1 MQKNVMLFGNV
12 KQMNEYGFKVKEDIL
27 QKLDCVVST
36 CSSVKM
42 VDKLMDQFDLG
53 IVLMSDDQEIMEC
66 LELFYY
72 ENKPCLCIELA
83 ENIFSYFKQNVILYN
98 DNKYYSILLDLYLNE
113 LTNRLQEESAINE
126 AIKQLEEIQKYDLE
140 QDNQEQYFFHHMFY
154 LELKYRLA
162 KRLNKTNVSDYL
174 NLYHDYI
181 QCSDEY
187 ITDDNDYLIPVRK
200 YCKSLAEIAYTLYT
214 KEASDEH
221 YKLFK
226 EAIVI
231 YLANLGIASTTQQIE
246 CYEYMIQLAKARRDE
261 DGLFDF
267 QFHYACYL
275 EMEDHKKAL
284 ELYESLLT
292 NPRAKKMDKSI
303 KAKIIQCYRGL
314 KQDDQALK
322 LGIELMNSYI
332 DASNEIFFGFK
343 KVYQDIM
350 PLYLQVNEV
359 EATKY
364 IQYLIKQLNEFKKIN
379 NKMNYDEIIMMIED
393 SLKK

>member
-1 MQKNVMLFGNV
+1 MQTNVMLIGSV
-12 KQMNEYGFKVKEDIL
+12 KQMNEYGIKVKEDVL

-53 IVLMSDDQEIMEC
+53 IVLLSEDEEILEC

-72 ENKPCLCIELA
+72 ENKPCLCINLNEDV
-83 ENIFSYFKQNVILYN
+83 FSFFKQNVILYN
-98 DNKYYSILLDLYLNE
+98 DNKYYSILLELYLNE
-113 LTNRLQEESAINE
+113 LTNKLQEETTLSKAINQLDE
-126 AIKQLEEIQKYDLE
+126 IKKYYLE
-140 QDNQEQYFFHHMFY
+140 QNNQEQYFFHHMIY

-162 KRLNKTNVSDYL
+162 KLLNKTEISDYV
-174 NLYHDYI
+174 NLYQDYI
-181 QCSDEY
+181 QCYDEY

-200 YCKSLAEIAYTLYT
+200 YCKSLAEIAYVLYT

-221 YKLFK
+221 YELFK

-231 YLANLGIASTTQQIE
+231 YVANLDIASTTQQIE
-246 CYEYMIQLAKARRDE
+246 CYEYMIQLAKARNDE

-267 QFHYACYL
+267 QFKYAYYL
-275 EMEDHKKAL
+275 DMEDRKKAL

-292 NPRAKKMDKSI
+292 NPRANKMDKLL

-314 KQDDQALK
+314 KQDDQALE
-322 LGIELMNSYI
+322 LGIELINSYI
-332 DASNEIFFGFK
+332 DASNEMFFGFK
-343 KVYQDIM
+343 KVYQDII

-364 IQYLIKQLNEFKKIN
+364 IQHLIKQINELKKIN
-379 NKMNYDEIIMMIED
+379 NKMNYDQILKMFEE
-393 SLKK
+393 SLNM